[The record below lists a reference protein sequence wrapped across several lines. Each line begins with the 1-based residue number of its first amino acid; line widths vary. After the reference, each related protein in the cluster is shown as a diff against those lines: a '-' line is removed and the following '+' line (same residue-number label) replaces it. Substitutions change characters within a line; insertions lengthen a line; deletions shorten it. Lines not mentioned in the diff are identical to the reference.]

1 MGQMP
6 LWAQQRDGALLI
18 RVHARPGARRSAFAG
33 VHGERLKIALQAPP
47 VDGRANDQLLRFLAQ
62 ALELPRSALQI
73 VSGASSREKSVA
85 IRAGRPDIAPLI
97 ERVCRLAGIEADGT
111 IDPAAHKARPNR

>member
-6 LWAQQRDGALLI
+6 LWAQQRGGALLV
-18 RVHARPGARRSAFAG
+18 RVHAQPGARRSAFAG

-47 VDGRANDQLLRFLAQ
+47 VDGRANDLLLRFLAD

-85 IRAGRPDIAPLI
+85 ICAAEQDIASLV
-97 ERVCRLAGIEADGT
+97 ERVCRLAGIRADGT
-111 IDPAAHKARPNR
+111 NETAAHKARPGR